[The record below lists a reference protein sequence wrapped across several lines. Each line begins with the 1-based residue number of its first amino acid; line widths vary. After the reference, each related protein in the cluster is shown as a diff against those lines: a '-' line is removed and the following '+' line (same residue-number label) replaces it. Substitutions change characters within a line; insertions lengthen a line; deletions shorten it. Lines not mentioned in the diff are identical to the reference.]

1 MLDAEATRSG
11 ARVKTDHIVTEY
23 HGPSLGVL
31 LDNARD
37 EIIAG
42 RNAGVEPIGI
52 LVSQRDFEQVAAT
65 KAREERNGI
74 ALRIFGIDI
83 HAEPSLGEGRVQLI
97 LP

>member
-1 MLDAEATRSG
+1 VISNNIIT
-11 ARVKTDHIVTEY
+11 TY
-23 HGPSLGVL
+23 QGPSLGVL

-37 EIIAG
+37 EIVAG
-42 RNAGVEPIGI
+42 RNAGIEPIG
-52 LVSQRDFEQVAAT
+52 LFVSPRDFEQVAQT

-83 HAEPSLGEGRVQLI
+83 HAEPDLPEGAVRLM